1 MGYNET
7 IPLPKE
13 TAMSDLPI
21 GKIIVALIFIIVILK
36 TTFVLMWTL
45 IAGVVLYTIRF
56 VKRDTDPSFTQ

>member
-1 MGYNET
+1 
-7 IPLPKE
+7 
-13 TAMSDLPI
+13 MSDLPI